1 MEKYKTTNMLLLTT
15 KPQTVKAKKLT
26 GFDSYTK
33 NYSITNQ
40 LNFFNRANKI
50 ATSGHMHNS
59 PYAYTTMLY

>member
-1 MEKYKTTNMLLLTT
+1 MLLITT
-15 KPQTVKAKKLT
+15 KQQTVKDKNYA

-50 ATSGHMHNS
+50 STSGHMHNS
-59 PYAYTTMLY
+59 PYANTTMLY